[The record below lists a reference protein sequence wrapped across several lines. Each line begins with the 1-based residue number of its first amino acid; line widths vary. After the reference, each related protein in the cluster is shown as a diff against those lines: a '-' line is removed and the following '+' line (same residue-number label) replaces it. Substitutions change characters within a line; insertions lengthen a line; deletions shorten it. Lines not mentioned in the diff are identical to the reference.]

1 MSKNEKNARIY
12 TRDVILRIAEKHNIS
27 ANESRKIVGIVLD
40 EISNALFNGEDL
52 TLTGFGSF
60 KVRSN
65 PSRTVRNP
73 HTREKFTIP
82 SRKTIGFK
90 ASVQLKQGVNK

>member
-1 MSKNEKNARIY
+1 MSKNEKNTRVY

-60 KVRSN
+60 KVRTN
-65 PSRTVRNP
+65 PPRTAHNP
-73 HTREKFTIP
+73 HTREKINVP
-82 SRKTIGFK
+82 SRKTVGFK
-90 ASVQLKQGVNK
+90 ASVQMKQGVNK